1 MKAEMIDDKV
11 RAAVLDLR
19 AGGSS
24 IRAIATQLAVSKS
37 VVGNIIKSG
46 QPAAANAG
54 PATAANAGPPVLNN
68 IEANVETAHMDD
80 AMANEFLSGLN
91 DRADPG
97 PKGGGKIDDEFLNS
111 FMADI
116 DLEGGPKKLTAAAA
130 KKALKKHGHAAPEP
144 KAAVAPPPPKEA
156 LVKHVPKPSE
166 DKGSLIAKITL
177 NANAFEDQL
186 KDFLKPTKEE
196 FIGGLLKKT
205 QNELAALLST
215 MEYSRSINNTANILK
230 HITYTGAAVLEMG
243 TKKYLKMNTSGY
255 ADTIKATTELEALLR
270 EIAMENQGIVSTYQS
285 PTMRLSALLIMTLM
299 SVDSKNRAGAPVVA
313 TDKYN
318 DL

>member
-24 IRAIATQLAVSKS
+24 IRAIASQLAVSKS

-46 QPAAANAG
+46 QPATAGPATAANAG

-68 IEANVETAHMDD
+68 IESNIETAPMDD
-80 AMANEFLSGLN
+80 AAANEFLSGLN

-130 KKALKKHGHAAPEP
+130 KKALKKHAQAPEP
-144 KAAVAPPPPKEA
+144 KASPPPPQPKA
-156 LVKHVPKPSE
+156 LPKPTE
-166 DKGSLIAKITL
+166 DKGALIAKITL

-196 FIGGLLKKT
+196 FICGLLKKT
-205 QNELAALLST
+205 QSELAALLST

-255 ADTIKATTELEALLR
+255 ADTIKATTELGALLR

-313 TDKYN
+313 ADKYN

>member
-11 RAAVLDLR
+11 RAEIMALR
-19 AGGSS
+19 AKGSS
-24 IRAIATQLAVSKS
+24 IRAIASQVAVSKS

-46 QPAAANAG
+46 ADVGPATAG
-54 PATAANAGPPVLNN
+54 PATAVPPVLNN
-68 IEANVETAHMDD
+68 IESNIEIALMDD
-80 AMANEFLSGLN
+80 AAANEFLSGLN
-91 DRADPG
+91 DMSDPG
-97 PKGGGKIDDEFLNS
+97 PKGGGKMDDEFLNS

-130 KKALKKHGHAAPEP
+130 KKALKKIGIAPEP
-144 KAAVAPPPPKEA
+144 KQKVAPPPLQPKA
-156 LVKHVPKPSE
+156 LPKPTE
-166 DKGSLIAKITL
+166 DKGALIAKITL

-205 QNELAALLST
+205 QSELAALLST

-285 PTMRLSALLIMTLM
+285 PTMRLSALLVMTLM
-299 SVDSKNRAGAPVVA
+299 SVDSKNRAGATVVA

>member
-1 MKAEMIDDKV
+1 MKAEMIEDTV
-11 RAAVLDLR
+11 RASVMDLR
-19 AGGSS
+19 AAGGS
-24 IRAIATQLAVSKS
+24 IRAIASQLSLSKS

-46 QPAAANAG
+46 AEAD
-54 PATAANAGPPVLNN
+54 AGPPVLNIVETN
-68 IEANVETAHMDD
+68 IEPVASMDD
-80 AMANEFLSGLN
+80 AAANEFLSGLN
-91 DRADPG
+91 DMSDPG
-97 PKGGGKIDDEFLNS
+97 PKGGGKMDDDFLNS

-130 KKALKKHGHAAPEP
+130 KKALKKHGSVAPERKAAPQP
-144 KAAVAPPPPKEA
+144 KEVAVRAPPKPPT
-156 LVKHVPKPSE
+156 E
-166 DKGSLIAKITL
+166 DKGALIAKITL

-243 TKKYLKMNTSGY
+243 TKKYLKMNTTGY
-255 ADTIKATTELEALLR
+255 ADAIKATTELDALLR
-270 EIAMENQGIVSTYQS
+270 EISMENQSIVSTYQS
-285 PTMRLSALLIMTLM
+285 PTMRLSALLVMTLM
-299 SVDSKNRAGAPVVA
+299 SVDSKNRAGAPIVA

>member
-1 MKAEMIDDKV
+1 MKAEMIMDTV
-11 RAAVLDLR
+11 RASVMDLR
-19 AGGSS
+19 AAGGS
-24 IRAIATQLAVSKS
+24 IRAIASQLSLSKS

-46 QPAAANAG
+46 GAKAD
-54 PATAANAGPPVLNN
+54 ATAGPPVLNIVETN
-68 IEANVETAHMDD
+68 IEPVVSMDD
-80 AMANEFLSGLN
+80 AAANEFLSGLN
-91 DRADPG
+91 DMSDPG
-97 PKGGGKIDDEFLNS
+97 PKGGGKMDDDFLNS

-130 KKALKKHGHAAPEP
+130 KKALKKHGSVAPERKAAPQP
-144 KAAVAPPPPKEA
+144 KEVAVRAPP
-156 LVKHVPKPSE
+156 KPTE
-166 DKGSLIAKITL
+166 DKGALIAKITL

-243 TKKYLKMNTSGY
+243 TKKYLKMNTTGY
-255 ADTIKATTELEALLR
+255 ADAIKATTELEALLR
-270 EIAMENQGIVSTYQS
+270 EISMENQSIVSTYQS
-285 PTMRLSALLIMTLM
+285 PTMRLSALLVMTLM
-299 SVDSKNRAGAPVVA
+299 SVDSKNRAGAPIVA

>member
-1 MKAEMIDDKV
+1 
-11 RAAVLDLR
+11 
-19 AGGSS
+19 
-24 IRAIATQLAVSKS
+24 
-37 VVGNIIKSG
+37 
-46 QPAAANAG
+46 
-54 PATAANAGPPVLNN
+54 
-68 IEANVETAHMDD
+68 
-80 AMANEFLSGLN
+80 
-91 DRADPG
+91 
-97 PKGGGKIDDEFLNS
+97 
-111 FMADI
+111 MADI

-130 KKALKKHGHAAPEP
+130 KKALKKHGTAPEH
-144 KAAVAPPPPKEA
+144 KVAPPKEVQPPKA
-156 LVKHVPKPSE
+156 LPKPTE
-166 DKGSLIAKITL
+166 DKGALIAKITL

-243 TKKYLKMNTSGY
+243 TKKYLKMNTTGY
-255 ADTIKATTELEALLR
+255 ADAIKATTELEALLR
-270 EIAMENQGIVSTYQS
+270 EISMENQSIVSTYQS
-285 PTMRLSALLIMTLM
+285 PTMRLSALLVMTLM
-299 SVDSKNRAGAPVVA
+299 SVDSKNRAGAPIVA

>member
-1 MKAEMIDDKV
+1 M
-11 RAAVLDLR
+11 DLR
-19 AGGSS
+19 AAGGS
-24 IRAIATQLAVSKS
+24 IRAIASQLSLSKS

-46 QPAAANAG
+46 GAKAD
-54 PATAANAGPPVLNN
+54 AGPPVLNIVESN
-68 IEANVETAHMDD
+68 IEPVASMDD
-80 AMANEFLSGLN
+80 AAANEFLSGLN
-91 DRADPG
+91 DMSDPG
-97 PKGGGKIDDEFLNS
+97 PKGGGKMDDDFLNS

-130 KKALKKHGHAAPEP
+130 KKALKKHGSVAPER
-144 KAAVAPPPPKEA
+144 KATPAPKEVVVKA
-156 LVKHVPKPSE
+156 LPKPPVE
-166 DKGSLIAKITL
+166 DKGALIAKITL

-243 TKKYLKMNTSGY
+243 TKKYLKMNTTGY
-255 ADTIKATTELEALLR
+255 ADAIKATTELEALLR
-270 EIAMENQGIVSTYQS
+270 EISMENQSIVSTYQS
-285 PTMRLSALLIMTLM
+285 PTMRLTALLVMTLM
-299 SVDSKNRAGAPVVA
+299 SVDSKNRAGAPIVA

>member
-1 MKAEMIDDKV
+1 MKAEMIEDTV
-11 RAAVLDLR
+11 RASVMDLR
-19 AGGSS
+19 AAGGS
-24 IRAIATQLAVSKS
+24 IRAIASQLSLSKS

-46 QPAAANAG
+46 GAKAD
-54 PATAANAGPPVLNN
+54 AGPPVLNIVESN
-68 IEANVETAHMDD
+68 IEPVMDD
-80 AMANEFLSGLN
+80 AAANEFLSGLN
-91 DRADPG
+91 DMSDPG
-97 PKGGGKIDDEFLNS
+97 PKGGGKMDDDFLNS

-130 KKALKKHGHAAPEP
+130 KKALKKHGSVAPERRVAPQKEVQPP
-144 KAAVAPPPPKEA
+144 KA
-156 LVKHVPKPSE
+156 LPKPTE
-166 DKGSLIAKITL
+166 DKGALIAKITL

-243 TKKYLKMNTSGY
+243 TKKYLKMNTTGY
-255 ADTIKATTELEALLR
+255 ADAIKATTELEALLR
-270 EIAMENQGIVSTYQS
+270 EISMENQSIVSTYQS
-285 PTMRLSALLIMTLM
+285 PTMRLSALLVMTLM
-299 SVDSKNRAGAPVVA
+299 SVDSKNRAGAPIVA